1 MTRQATMHHRFVP
14 SITSV
19 TSSTTRNNEG
29 NTMRNLTRIGGAAA
43 IAAALTLTACG
54 GGGAT
59 GPETAKGQ
67 EAGSDLSKLI
77 SINEKPAADLE
88 QGGKVTL
95 PLRSIGPV
103 FNGFSNTGNNAD
115 NTALHRPIDGAGT
128 WGCWSFNFE
137 GKVSPNKD
145 FCESVDSKVEDG
157 KQTITIKVND
167 KATYNDGT
175 PIDVKAFQ
183 NTWNI
188 LKSSDAGYDIV
199 SSGNYEFVESVEAGS
214 NDKEVIVKTSQPV
227 YPLDSLFTGLIH
239 PAVNTPDIFNEGF
252 NGELHPEWMAGP
264 FKVDQYDAAAKTV
277 SLVQNEKWWGK
288 KPILNSVV
296 FRQLELSAQVPA
308 FKNGEIDGMEANT
321 ISLYKQLE
329 GTSNSEVRRGQR
341 LFAGGMNINAQRITD
356 VAVRKA
362 IFAAVDREALR
373 NVRFNGLNWEE
384 PSSGSM
390 MLLPFSEYYQDNYP
404 VKETGPDAAKKILT
418 EAGYTANSTGIM
430 EKDGLPVSF
439 KVANFGDDPT
449 TTATATTLADQLK
462 KAGMDVGIAQ
472 HGSADFGKIM
482 GSREFDLSL
491 SGYTVSA
498 DATEAV
504 KQFYDS
510 KTNVN
515 GLGDPE
521 LDAEIAKVTSIED
534 NAERNKAA
542 MEVEKEHMAKYFS
555 MGVVMNGPQIS
566 FVRTGL
572 ANYGPSLF
580 QSLSQVPD
588 WSTLGWEKK

>member
-1 MTRQATMHHRFVP
+1 
-14 SITSV
+14 
-19 TSSTTRNNEG
+19 
-29 NTMRNLTRIGGAAA
+29 MRNLNRIGGAAA
-43 IAAALTLTACG
+43 IAAALALTACG
-54 GGGAT
+54 GGGGST

-95 PLRSIGPV
+95 PLGNIGPD
-103 FNGFSNTGNNAD
+103 FNGFSNNGNSAD
-115 NTALHRPIDGAGT
+115 NTALHRPIDQAGT
-128 WGCWSFNFE
+128 WGCWDIAFD
-137 GKVSPNKD
+137 GKVTPNKD
-145 FCESVDSKVEDG
+145 FCESVENEVEDG
-157 KQTITIKVND
+157 KQTITIKVNE

-188 LKSSDAGYDIV
+188 LKSPDAGYDIV

-214 NDKEVIVKTSQPV
+214 NDKEVVVKTSQPV

-239 PAVNTPDIFNEGF
+239 PAVNSPEIFNEGF

-277 SLVQNEKWWGK
+277 SQVPNEKWWGN
-288 KPILNSVV
+288 KPVLESVI
-296 FRQLELSAQVPA
+296 FRQLETSAQIAA
-308 FKNGEIDGMEANT
+308 FKNGEIDAMSANT

-329 GTSNSEVRRGQR
+329 GTTNSEVRRGQR
-341 LFAGGMNINAQRITD
+341 LFAGGMNLNAQRITD
-356 VAVRKA
+356 VAVREA

-373 NVRFNGLNWEE
+373 KVRFNGLNWEE

-404 VKETGPDAAKKILT
+404 VKETGPEAAKKVLT
-418 EAGYTANSTGIM
+418 DAGYTENANGIM
-430 EKDGLPVSF
+430 EKDGKPAAF
-439 KVANFGDDPT
+439 KISNFGDDPT
-449 TTATATTLADQLK
+449 TLAFTQTLQKQLQ
-462 KAGMDVGIAQ
+462 AGGMDVGIDQRA
-472 HGSADFGKIM
+472 SADFGKVL
-482 GSREFDLSL
+482 GSREFDMSV
-491 SGYTVSA
+491 SGYTVGA

-504 KQFYDS
+504 KQYYDS
-510 KTNVN
+510 KTNEN
-515 GLGDPE
+515 QLGDAE
-521 LDAEIAKVTSIED
+521 LDKKIADLASIED
-534 NAERNKAA
+534 DAERNKAA
-542 MEVEKEHMAKYFS
+542 MDVEKEHMAKYFS

-580 QSLSQVPD
+580 RSLSQVPD
-588 WSTLGWEKK
+588 WTTIGWEKK

>member
-1 MTRQATMHHRFVP
+1 MHPRFYRP
-14 SITSV
+14 ITS
-19 TSSTTRNNEG
+19 TTTRTNEG
-29 NTMRNLTRIGGAAA
+29 NTMRNLNRIGGAAA
-43 IAAALTLTACG
+43 IAAALALTACG
-54 GGGAT
+54 GGGGST

-77 SINEKPAADLE
+77 SINEKPAADLK

-95 PLRSIGPV
+95 PLGNIGPD
-103 FNGFSNTGNNAD
+103 FNGFSNNGNSAD
-115 NTALHRPIDGAGT
+115 NTALHRPIDQAGT
-128 WGCWSFNFE
+128 WGCWDIAFD
-137 GKVSPNKD
+137 GKVTPNKD
-145 FCESVDSKVEDG
+145 FCESVENKVEDG
-157 KQTITIKVND
+157 KQTITITVNE
-167 KATYNDGT
+167 KAAYNDGT

-188 LKSSDAGYDIV
+188 LKSPDAGYDIV

-214 NDKEVIVKTSQPV
+214 NDKEVIVKTSRPV

-239 PAVNTPDIFNEGF
+239 PAVNSPEIFNEGF

-277 SLVQNEKWWGK
+277 SLVPNEKWWGN
-288 KPILNSVV
+288 KPVLESVV
-296 FRQLELSAQVPA
+296 FRQLETSAQIAA
-308 FKNGEIDGMEANT
+308 FKNGEIDAMSANT
-321 ISLYKQLE
+321 ISLYKQLD
-329 GTSNSEVRRGQR
+329 GTKDSEVRRGQR
-341 LFAGGMNINAQRITD
+341 LFAGGMNLNAQRITD
-356 VAVRKA
+356 VAVREA

-373 NVRFNGLNWEE
+373 KVRFNGLNWEE

-404 VKETGPDAAKKILT
+404 VKETGPDAAKKVLT
-418 EAGYTANSTGIM
+418 DAGYTANANGIM
-430 EKDGLPVSF
+430 EKDGKPAAF
-439 KVANFGDDPT
+439 KISNFGDDPT
-449 TTATATTLADQLK
+449 TLAFTQTLQKQLQ
-462 KAGMDVGIAQ
+462 AGGMDVGIDQRA
-472 HGSADFGKIM
+472 SADFGKVL
-482 GSREFDLSL
+482 GSREFDMSV

-504 KQFYDS
+504 KQYYDS
-510 KTNVN
+510 KTTENQ
-515 GLGDPE
+515 LGDAE
-521 LDAEIAKVTSIED
+521 LDKKIADLASIED

-580 QSLSQVPD
+580 RSLSQVPD
-588 WSTLGWEKK
+588 WTAIGWEKK

>member
-1 MTRQATMHHRFVP
+1 MHPRF
-14 SITSV
+14 SIPIT
-19 TSSTTRNNEG
+19 STTRTYEG
-29 NTMRNLTRIGGAAA
+29 KTMRNLTKIGGAAA

-54 GGGAT
+54 GGGTPT

-67 EAGSDLSKLI
+67 ESGSDLSKLI

-95 PLRSIGPV
+95 PLGNIGPD
-103 FNGFSNTGNNAD
+103 FNGFSNNGNSAD
-115 NTALHRPIDGAGT
+115 NSALQIPMNPVAVNSGGIG
-128 WGCWSFNFE
+128 GCWKVSFI
-137 GKVSPNKD
+137 GKVTPNTD
-145 FCESVDSKVEDG
+145 FCESVESEVTDG

-188 LKSSDAGYDIV
+188 LKSPDAGYDIV
-199 SSGNYEFVESVEAGS
+199 SSGAYEFVESVEAGS
-214 NDKEVIVKTSQPV
+214 SDKEVIVKTSQPV
-227 YPLDSLFTGLIH
+227 YPVDSLFFGLIH
-239 PAVNTPDIFNEGF
+239 PAVNTPELFNEGF

-264 FKVDQYDAAAKTV
+264 FKLDQYDSAAKTV
-277 SLVQNEKWWGK
+277 TLVPNDKWWGA
-288 KPILNSVV
+288 KPVLESVV
-296 FRQLELSAQVPA
+296 FRQLETSAQIAA
-308 FKNGEIDGMEANT
+308 FKNGEIDGMSANT

-329 GTSNSEVRRGQR
+329 GTNNSEVRRGQR
-341 LFAGGMNINAQRITD
+341 LFAGGMNLNAQRITD

-373 NVRFNGLNWEE
+373 KVRFNGLNWEE

-404 VKETGPDAAKKILT
+404 VKETGADAAKKVLT
-418 EAGYTANSTGIM
+418 DAGYTANANGIM
-430 EKDGLPVSF
+430 EKDGKPAAF
-439 KVANFGDDPT
+439 KISNFGDDPT
-449 TTATATTLADQLK
+449 TLAFTQTLQKQLQ
-462 KAGMDVGIAQ
+462 AGGMDVGIDQRA
-472 HGSADFGKIM
+472 SADFGKVL
-482 GSREFDLSL
+482 GSREFDMSV
-491 SGYTVSA
+491 SGYTVGP
-498 DATEAV
+498 DATDAV
-504 KQFYDS
+504 KQYYDS
-510 KTNVN
+510 KTNEN
-515 GLGDPE
+515 QLGDAE
-521 LDAEIAKVTSIED
+521 LDKKIADLASIED

-588 WSTLGWEKK
+588 WTTIGWEKK